1 MAAWAGEQGLP
12 HEILTWEGEKP
23 KTRVQESAR
32 AARYDLLLRHARRL
46 GADYLVTA
54 HHADDQAETI
64 LFRLLR
70 GSGLGGL
77 AGMQALARLGDVIHA
92 RPLLGYPKA
101 ALIDYCV
108 GCGQPFLRDP
118 SNENPAFARTRLRR
132 LAPVLAREGLD
143 RQNLLRLG
151 RRARRADQAL
161 AHCASILR
169 ANLDAT
175 RSESRFLGDVRQCA
189 AMPEE
194 ILLRLLEMEI
204 HDLCP
209 DRPLRLSRLE
219 TLTASIAAA
228 LRAGHSLRATL
239 AGTLVSLDRDGN
251 LTLRPEGRRRRG
263 LRSSEADAEPKYPEI
278 GLCPSRQA

>member
-1 MAAWAGEQGLP
+1 MRLAARWAGRHPAAVYVATVDHGLRHDSQAEAELVAAWAGEQGLP

-23 KTRVQESAR
+23 KTCVQESAR

-64 LFRLLR
+64 FFRLLR

-194 ILLRLLEMEI
+194 IYCVSSKWRSTI
-204 HDLCP
+204 FAP
-209 DRPLRLSRLE
+209 TGLS
-219 TLTASIAAA
+219 AS
-228 LRAGHSLRATL
+228 AGW
-239 AGTLVSLDRDGN
+239 
-251 LTLRPEGRRRRG
+251 RR
-263 LRSSEADAEPKYPEI
+263 
-278 GLCPSRQA
+278 